1 MNSRWRSARLEHR
14 QQVFASLVANL
25 EDLLERPLGSTTA
38 AGSGNTDYRLSPPCT
53 GAISE

>member
-1 MNSRWRSARLEHR
+1 MNSRWRSAQLEHR

-25 EDLLERPLGSTTA
+25 EDLLERRLGSTTA